1 MSMPISNNKSCNN
14 ESSDKASVSLITIGG
29 ADSSTG
35 AGIQADL
42 LTCTS
47 LAKQLDCQI
56 DCQQIITAVTAQT
69 HQQVVAVNP
78 VSIAVLASQWQAIV
92 RAVQASLTTTHVIK
106 IGLLASI
113 EQIHWLAENITAL
126 KAQQPCMVVVD
137 PVLSASSGDTLTQQN
152 TIKALIDT
160 LLPITDI
167 LTANWHEAIAFYE
180 CLSTTPEQ
188 TVCEQTICKQ
198 LHKQGVQHVVLKGGH
213 RRASQEQCV
222 DVLSST
228 NACAENTIYQ
238 LTQPRIRIAQHNT
251 AQNEA
256 AQKEKTQARG
266 VRGTGC
272 AFATALASILAV
284 GYPIQDAFVLANAYV
299 HRGIRQRSSIGSEA
313 TKLHHS
319 ERPMSLAHFATPD
332 FPATNFTQNLTSRLP
347 NAAFL
352 PCLPYSNKEH
362 SSANNHEHYL
372 GLYPVVDSVEW
383 IEHLLPLGIKTIQ
396 LRMKNATEQQCRE
409 AITRANQLC
418 RQFQCR
424 LFINDHWQL
433 AIEAG
438 CYGVHLGQEDIQQ
451 ADLAQIQRA
460 GLRLGTSTHGFY
472 ELLIAL
478 QLQPSY
484 IAIGAIF
491 PTVTKDMTGQIQG
504 INKLA
509 QLQRLLRDSH
519 SDLAVT
525 AIGGINQHNIESVLQ
540 TGVKSVAVV
549 TAITQA
555 PDPAFAVKQLQH
567 AIHCFSS

>member
-1 MSMPISNNKSCNN
+1 MSMPIRNN

-42 LTCTS
+42 LTCAS

-78 VSIAVLASQWQAIV
+78 VSIAVLASQWQAVV
-92 RAVQASLTTTHVIK
+92 RAVQATSTTPHVIK

-126 KAQQPCMVVVD
+126 KAQQPCVVVVD
-137 PVLSASSGDTLTQQN
+137 PVLSASSGDTLTQQH

-160 LLPITDI
+160 LLPITDV

-180 CLSTTPEQ
+180 CLSTTPDQTVCGQ
-188 TVCEQTICKQ
+188 TVCEQTICDL

-213 RRASQEQCV
+213 RRTSQEQCV
-222 DVLSST
+222 DVLSSA
-228 NACAENTIYQ
+228 NACAETTIYR
-238 LTQPRIRIAQHNT
+238 LTQPRIRIT
-251 AQNEA
+251 QNETA
-256 AQKEKTQARG
+256 NSRD

-272 AFATALASILAV
+272 TFATALASIMAI

-299 HRGIRQRSSIGSEA
+299 HRGIRQRISIGPEA
-313 TKLHHS
+313 SKLHHS
-319 ERPMSLAHFATPD
+319 EQPVSLAHFAKPN

-352 PCLPYSNKEH
+352 PCLPYSNKEN
-362 SSANNHEHYL
+362 SSTALSRTESSENYL

-383 IEHLLPLGIKTIQ
+383 IERLLPLGIKTIQ

-424 LFINDHWQL
+424 LFVNDHWQL

-509 QLQRLLRDSH
+509 QLQRLLHDSH
-519 SDLAVT
+519 PNLPVT

-555 PDPAFAVKQLQH
+555 PDPAFAVKQLQQV
-567 AIHCFSS
+567 IHCFSS

>member
-1 MSMPISNNKSCNN
+1 MSMPISNNKSSNN
-14 ESSDKASVSLITIGG
+14 KSSDKASVSLITIGG

-42 LTCTS
+42 LTCAS

-78 VSIAVLASQWQAIV
+78 VSIAVLASQWQAV
-92 RAVQASLTTTHVIK
+92 LPSTTPHVIK

-113 EQIHWLAENITAL
+113 EQIHWVAENITAL
-126 KAQQPCMVVVD
+126 KAQQPCVVVVD

-152 TIKALIDT
+152 TTQALIDK
-160 LLPITDI
+160 LLPVTDV
-167 LTANWHEAIAFYE
+167 LTANWHEAIAFHE
-180 CLSTTPEQ
+180 CLPTTPDQ
-188 TVCEQTICKQ
+188 TVCEQTICDL

-213 RRASQEQCV
+213 RRTSREQCV
-222 DVLSST
+222 DVLSSA
-228 NACAENTIYQ
+228 NACAETTIYR
-238 LTQPRIRIAQHNT
+238 LTQPRIRIT
-251 AQNEA
+251 QNETA
-256 AQKEKTQARG
+256 NSRD

-272 AFATALASILAV
+272 TFATALASILAI

-299 HRGIRQRSSIGSEA
+299 HRGIRQRISIGSEA

-319 ERPMSLAHFATPD
+319 EQPISLAHFATPN

-352 PCLPYSNKEH
+352 PCLPYSNKEN
-362 SSANNHEHYL
+362 SSTALSRTESSENYL

-383 IEHLLPLGIKTIQ
+383 IERLLPLGIKTIQ

-409 AITRANQLC
+409 AIMRANQLC

-478 QLQPSY
+478 KLQPSY

-491 PTVTKDMTGQIQG
+491 PTITKDMTGQIQG

-509 QLQRLLRDSH
+509 QLQRLLRHSH
-519 SDLAVT
+519 PNLPVT
-525 AIGGINQHNIESVLQ
+525 AIGGINQRNIESVLQ

-555 PDPAFAVKQLQH
+555 PDPALAVKQLQQ
-567 AIHCFSS
+567 AIHSFLS